1 MDREALKAS
10 GLTESR
16 GNGFSPENLLPKT
29 FRIGS
34 RLDCSWRQPSDMS
47 SYYPYYEKAEA
58 RKNCTKNDSQ
68 SENALKSKDALSK
81 SKDNALIA

>member
-10 GLTESR
+10 GLAESR

-47 SYYPYYEKAEA
+47 SYYPYYEKKGGSAE
-58 RKNCTKNDSQ
+58 KK
-68 SENALKSKDALSK
+68 LH
-81 SKDNALIA
+81 

>member
-10 GLTESR
+10 GLAESR

-47 SYYPYYEKAEA
+47 SYYPYYERRK
-58 RKNCTKNDSQ
+58 RGKNCTKNDSQ
-68 SENALKSKDALSK
+68 SENALKLKHVPINANYSDSKR
-81 SKDNALIA
+81 

>member
-10 GLTESR
+10 GLAESR

-47 SYYPYYEKAEA
+47 SYYYYEKAEA
-58 RKNCTKNDSQ
+58 RKK
-68 SENALKSKDALSK
+68 LH
-81 SKDNALIA
+81 

>member
-10 GLTESR
+10 GLAESR

-47 SYYPYYEKAEA
+47 SYYSYYEKAEA
-58 RKNCTKNDSQ
+58 RKKT
-68 SENALKSKDALSK
+68 ALRTIRNQKMPLRG
-81 SKDNALIA
+81 LP

>member
-68 SENALKSKDALSK
+68 SENALNLNISPKNRPWA
-81 SKDNALIA
+81 

>member
-10 GLTESR
+10 GLAESR
-16 GNGFSPENLLPKT
+16 GNGFSPENLRPKT

-58 RKNCTKNDSQ
+58 RKKTALRTIRNQKMPLSQ
-68 SENALKSKDALSK
+68 NTYQ
-81 SKDNALIA
+81 

>member
-34 RLDCSWRQPSDMS
+34 RLDCSWRQPSDMP

-58 RKNCTKNDSQ
+58 RKK
-68 SENALKSKDALSK
+68 LH
-81 SKDNALIA
+81 